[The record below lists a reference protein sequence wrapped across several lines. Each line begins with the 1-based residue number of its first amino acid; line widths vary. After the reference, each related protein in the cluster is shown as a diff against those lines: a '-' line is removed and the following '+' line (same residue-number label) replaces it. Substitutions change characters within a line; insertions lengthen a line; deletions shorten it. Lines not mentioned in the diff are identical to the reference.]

1 MYHNNKKKQIILV
14 RHAQALESSDFD
26 GLDFDRPLSEKGRE
40 YATIMT
46 RYLRLI
52 GVRPDCV
59 IASPSI
65 RTRQTAEIMCEQYKI
80 AHIDYIDD
88 LYVGHEPKTRDSNQI
103 HMKRVRQTLDETDI
117 LMLVWHNDDITK
129 FARYLSDDGVPS
141 MRKWSLIVLSLP
153 ANKWWKDISPGELSI
168 LYYLTPQFLK
178 LEELI

>member
-117 LMLVWHNDDITK
+117 LMLV
-129 FARYLSDDGVPS
+129 
-141 MRKWSLIVLSLP
+141 
-153 ANKWWKDISPGELSI
+153 
-168 LYYLTPQFLK
+168 
-178 LEELI
+178 

>member
-1 MYHNNKKKQIILV
+1 MYHNTKKKQLILV
-14 RHAQALESSDFD
+14 RHAHALESSDFD
-26 GLDFDRPLSEKGRE
+26 GIDFDRPLSDKWRE

-59 IASPSI
+59 IASPSV
-65 RTRQTAEIMCEQYKI
+65 RTRETAEIICEQYKI
-80 AHIDYIDD
+80 AHVELLDD
-88 LYVGHEPKTRDSNQI
+88 LYIGSNPKTRDANQI
-103 HMKRVRQTLDETDI
+103 HIDLIQHTSSETDI
-117 LMLVWHNDDITK
+117 LMLVGHNDDITE

-141 MRKWSLIVLSLP
+141 MKKWSLVVLSLP
-153 ANKWWKDISPGELSI
+153 ATMSWDQITPGELSV